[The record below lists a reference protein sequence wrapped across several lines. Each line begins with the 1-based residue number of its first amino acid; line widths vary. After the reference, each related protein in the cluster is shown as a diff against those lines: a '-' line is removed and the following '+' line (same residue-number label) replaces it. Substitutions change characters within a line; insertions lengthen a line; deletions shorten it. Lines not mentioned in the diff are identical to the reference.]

1 MTDAVFDL
9 AAARRILVVKLD
21 EAGDFVLATA
31 FLRGL
36 RASAPQA
43 RILLAVRPAVADLA
57 APCPHVDAVVSPQP
71 KPGGG
76 IDLRAVTPGG
86 AAAFAEAFRAGFD
99 LTLVPRY
106 DFDRHGA
113 TSLAANSRA
122 RAVLGFSETVTP
134 WKASGNA
141 GFDRAYTH
149 RLTPPP
155 GRHEVE
161 QNLALLRFAGGVPDG
176 DGVELYLTAEDRAE
190 AARLLAV
197 VEGERVIAVAPGAA
211 APRREYPPDR
221 LAMVV
226 AVVAVGLGARVA
238 VIGTERERAAAAL
251 IAAALPGRVID
262 LTGRTGLR
270 VAAAVIER
278 TGGLIAMDS
287 GPAHLGA
294 AVGVPVAVF
303 SCHPKGGDPNHH
315 HAPER
320 FRPWSARTQVLRP
333 SAALPPCPAESCTAA
348 EAHCIASIPPNR
360 AVARILDL
368 LGGHESGLRSAL
380 DRDGGPGRPCDRS
393 PPANEAI

>member
-1 MTDAVFDL
+1 MTGAVFDL
-9 AAARRILVVKLD
+9 PVFDLASARRILVVKLD
-21 EAGDFVLATA
+21 EVGDFVLATP

-43 RILLAVRPAVADLA
+43 RIVLAVRPAVADLA
-57 APCPHVDAVVSPQP
+57 APCPHVDAVVAPHP
-71 KPGGG
+71 KSGGG
-76 IDLRAVTPGG
+76 IDLRAVTPGA

-113 TSLAANSRA
+113 TALAANSRA

-161 QNLALLRFAGGVPDG
+161 QNLDLLRFAGGVPVDA
-176 DGVELYLTAEDRAE
+176 GVELYLTSEDRAE
-190 AARLLAV
+190 AARLLADAG
-197 VEGERVIAVAPGAA
+197 GERIIAVAPGAA
-211 APRREYPPDR
+211 ALRREYPPER
-221 LAMVV
+221 LAAVIAV
-226 AVVAVGLGARVA
+226 AAVALGARVA
-238 VIGTERERAAAAL
+238 VLGTGLERAAAER
-251 IAAALPGRVID
+251 IAAALPGRVLD

-270 VAAAVIER
+270 PAAAVIER
-278 TGGLIAMDS
+278 TAGLIAMDS

-303 SCHPKGGDPNHH
+303 SCHPEGGNPNHY

-320 FRPWSARTQVLRP
+320 FRPWSDRALVLRP
-333 SAALPPCPAESCTAA
+333 KTAVPPCTTSCSAG
-348 EAHCIASIPPNR
+348 EPHCIAAIDPDEAAR
-360 AVARILDL
+360 AIAAL
-368 LGGHESGLRSAL
+368 LAKGS
-380 DRDGGPGRPCDRS
+380 RP
-393 PPANEAI
+393 

>member
-1 MTDAVFDL
+1 MTDAVFEL
-9 AAARRILVVKLD
+9 ASARRILVVKLD
-21 EAGDFVLATA
+21 EAGDFVLATP

-36 RASAPQA
+36 RTSAPQA
-43 RILLAVRPAVADLA
+43 RIVLAVRPAVADLA
-57 APCPHVDAVVSPQP
+57 MTCPHVDAVVAPYP

-76 IDLRAVTPGG
+76 IDLRGVTPGG

-113 TSLAANSRA
+113 TALAANSRA

-161 QNLALLRFAGGVPDG
+161 QNLALLRFAGGAPDG
-176 DGVELYLTAEDRAE
+176 NGVELHLTAEDRAE
-190 AARLLAV
+190 AARLLADAV
-197 VEGERVIAVAPGAA
+197 GERIVAVAPGAA
-211 APRREYPPDR
+211 AARREYPPER
-221 LAMVV
+221 LAAVV
-226 AVVAVGLGARVA
+226 AVVAIALGARVA
-238 VIGTERERAAAAL
+238 VLGTELERAAAEQ
-251 IAAALPGRVID
+251 IAAALPGRVTD
-262 LTGRTGLR
+262 LTGQTGLR
-270 VAAAVIER
+270 LAAAVIER
-278 TGGLIAMDS
+278 TAGLIAMDS

-303 SCHPKGGDPNHH
+303 SCHPEGGDPNHV

-320 FRPWSARTQVLRP
+320 FRPWCARALVLRP
-333 SAALPPCPAESCTAA
+333 AAALPPCAAESCTAV
-348 EAHCIASIPPNR
+348 EAHCIASIPPEL
-360 AVARILDL
+360 AAARILAL
-368 LGGHESGLRSAL
+368 FGGSGGA
-380 DRDGGPGRPCDRS
+380 S
-393 PPANEAI
+393 P

>member
-9 AAARRILVVKLD
+9 SSARRILVVKLD
-21 EAGDFVLATA
+21 EAGDFVLATP

-36 RASAPQA
+36 RASAPRA
-43 RILLAVRPAVADLA
+43 RIVLAVRPAVADLA
-57 APCPHVDAVVSPQP
+57 ETCPHVDAVVAPHP

-76 IDLRAVTPGG
+76 IDLRGVTPGG

-113 TSLAANSRA
+113 TALAANSRA
-122 RAVLGFSETVTP
+122 RAVLGFSEAVTP

-176 DGVELYLTAEDRAE
+176 AGVELRLTAEDRAE
-190 AARLLAV
+190 AARLLAGAA
-197 VEGERVIAVAPGAA
+197 GERVIAVAPGAA
-211 APRREYPPDR
+211 ASRREYPPDR
-221 LAMVV
+221 LAAVV
-226 AVVAVGLGARVA
+226 AVVAIALGARVA
-238 VIGTERERAAAAL
+238 VLGTELERAAAER
-251 IAAALPGRVID
+251 IAAALPGWVTD

-270 VAAAVIER
+270 LAAAVIER
-278 TGGLIAMDS
+278 TAGLIAMDS

-303 SCHPKGGDPNHH
+303 SCHPEGGDPNHY
-315 HAPER
+315 HAPDR
-320 FRPWSARTQVLRP
+320 FRPWCARALVLRP
-333 SAALPPCPAESCTAA
+333 AAALAPCPAESCTAA
-348 EAHCIASIPPNR
+348 EAHCIASIPPDL
-360 AVARILDL
+360 AAARILAL
-368 LGGHESGLRSAL
+368 FGGN
-380 DRDGGPGRPCDRS
+380 GGAS
-393 PPANEAI
+393 S

>member
-9 AAARRILVVKLD
+9 SSARRILVVKLD
-21 EAGDFVLATA
+21 EAGDFVLATP

-36 RASAPQA
+36 RVSAPQA
-43 RILLAVRPAVADLA
+43 RIVLAVRPAVADLA
-57 APCPHVDAVVSPQP
+57 ATCPRVDAVVAPHP

-76 IDLRAVTPGG
+76 IDLRGVTPGG

-113 TSLAANSRA
+113 TALAANSRA
-122 RAVLGFSETVTP
+122 RAVVGFSESVTP

-176 DGVELYLTAEDRAE
+176 DGVELCLTAEDRAE
-190 AARLLAV
+190 AARRLAV
-197 VEGERVIAVAPGAA
+197 AAGERIIAVAPGAA
-211 APRREYPPDR
+211 AARREYPVER
-221 LAMVV
+221 LAAVV
-226 AVVAVGLGARVA
+226 AVVAIALGARVA
-238 VIGTERERAAAAL
+238 VLGTELERAAADR
-251 IAAALPGRVID
+251 IAAALPGRVTD

-278 TGGLIAMDS
+278 TVGLIAMDS

-303 SCHPKGGDPNHH
+303 SCHPEGGDPNHF

-320 FRPWSARTQVLRP
+320 FRPWCERALVLRP
-333 SAALPPCPAESCTAA
+333 AAALAPCVADSCTAA
-348 EAHCIASIPPNR
+348 EAHCIASIPPELS
-360 AVARILDL
+360 AARILAL
-368 LGGHESGLRSAL
+368 FGGA
-380 DRDGGPGRPCDRS
+380 GGAPF
-393 PPANEAI
+393 

>member
-1 MTDAVFDL
+1 MTGAVFDL
-9 AAARRILVVKLD
+9 PVFDLASARRILVVKLD
-21 EAGDFVLATA
+21 EVGDFVLATP

-43 RILLAVRPAVADLA
+43 RIVLAVRPAVADLA
-57 APCPHVDAVVSPQP
+57 APCPHVDAVVAPHP
-71 KPGGG
+71 KSGGG
-76 IDLRAVTPGG
+76 IDLRAVTPGA

-161 QNLALLRFAGGVPDG
+161 QNLDLLRFAGGVPD
-176 DGVELYLTAEDRAE
+176 DAGVELYLTAEDRAE
-190 AARLLAV
+190 AARLLADA
-197 VEGERVIAVAPGAA
+197 EGERVVAVAPGAA
-211 APRREYPPDR
+211 ALRREYPPER
-221 LAMVV
+221 LATVV
-226 AVVAVGLGARVA
+226 AVAAVALGARVA
-238 VIGTERERAAAAL
+238 VIGTGLERAAAER
-251 IAAALPGRVID
+251 IAAALPGRVLD

-270 VAAAVIER
+270 PAAAVIER
-278 TGGLIAMDS
+278 AAGLIAMDS

-303 SCHPKGGDPNHH
+303 SCHPEGGDPNHY

-320 FRPWSARTQVLRP
+320 FRPWCARSLVLRP
-333 SAALPPCPAESCTAA
+333 AAALPPCPAESCMAA
-348 EAHCIASIPPNR
+348 EAHCIASIPPEQ
-360 AVARILDL
+360 AVPRILAL
-368 LGGHESGLRSAL
+368 FGG
-380 DRDGGPGRPCDRS
+380 
-393 PPANEAI
+393 